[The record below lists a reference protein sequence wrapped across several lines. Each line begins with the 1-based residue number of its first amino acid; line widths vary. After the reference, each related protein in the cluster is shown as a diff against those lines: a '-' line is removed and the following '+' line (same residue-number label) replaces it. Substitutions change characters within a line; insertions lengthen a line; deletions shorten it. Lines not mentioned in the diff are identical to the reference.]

1 MYNIK
6 LRGGIQPFDNEG
18 NKGLMTTQI
27 KVRDILTVY
36 RIDPEINRDL
46 NYGRLPKIIN
56 YLDSFDSELGIFFP
70 SIVCTFPDNP
80 IEYYNVEKME
90 LEIPAG
96 TKLVVIDGQH
106 RLKSLEQYMSKAD
119 FKGDRKEAIL
129 NSVLTLQLY
138 FGLSKKDEKSL
149 FADINSNSKRV
160 SMSLIT
166 SYDTR
171 DVMNIMIKELYNI
184 SKPLQTIKIEFNKSR
199 LVRPNNTYFSTSVRL
214 KKFVA
219 ILLFGKK
226 NINMK
231 EEKLIKDHYDDILSF
246 LERFFQMFIEALP
259 SEPGN
264 VLEYVLGHEPL
275 QNAIAKHLN
284 KKIIIESSN
293 KIAWII
299 NWDEEVSNLR
309 KINWSVKNPVW
320 RPHMLSSRSNTPSEF
335 SLFIESEENKLVSI
349 LDYEL

>member
-6 LRGGIQPFDNEG
+6 LRGGIQPLDNEG
-18 NKGLMTTQI
+18 DKGLMTTQI

-70 SIVCTFPDNP
+70 SIVCTFPENP
-80 IEYYNVEKME
+80 IDYYAVDKME

-106 RLKSLEQYMSKAD
+106 RLKSLEQYMIKAD
-119 FKGDRKEAIL
+119 FNGDRKEAIL

-138 FGLSKKDEKSL
+138 FGLTKKDEKSL

-166 SYDTR
+166 NYDTR
-171 DVMNIMIKELYNI
+171 DIMNIMVKELYNI
-184 SKPLQTIKIEFNKSR
+184 SKPLQTVKIEFNKSR
-199 LVRPNNTYFSTSVRL
+199 LVRPTNTYFCTSMRL
-214 KKFVA
+214 KKFVN

-226 NINMK
+226 SANMK
-231 EEKLIKDHYDDILSF
+231 EEKLIKEYYDDILSF
-246 LERFFQMFIEALP
+246 LERFFQTFIEALP
-259 SEPGN
+259 CEPGN

-284 KKIIIESSN
+284 KKIITESSN

-299 NWDEEVSNLR
+299 NWEEEVANLK
-309 KINWSVKNPVW
+309 KINWSVKNPMW
-320 RPHMLSSRSNTPSEF
+320 RPHMLRSRSNTPSEF